1 MPGTWQNTSPDRACH
16 NGVFFWDRSP
26 GPDCGAPAPQ
36 DASAVMELIPS
47 EDDRRVKLLQY
58 TERGRILAEQAAE
71 DFVRIEQELANVI
84 GQDDLEEL
92 RRILSKPWSSDLP
105 DDL

>member
-1 MPGTWQNTSPDRACH
+1 
-16 NGVFFWDRSP
+16 
-26 GPDCGAPAPQ
+26 
-36 DASAVMELIPS
+36 MELIPS

-58 TERGRILAEQAAE
+58 TERGRVLAEQAAE

>member
-1 MPGTWQNTSPDRACH
+1 
-16 NGVFFWDRSP
+16 
-26 GPDCGAPAPQ
+26 
-36 DASAVMELIPS
+36 MELIPS

>member
-1 MPGTWQNTSPDRACH
+1 
-16 NGVFFWDRSP
+16 
-26 GPDCGAPAPQ
+26 
-36 DASAVMELIPS
+36 MEFIPS

-58 TERGRILAEQAAE
+58 TERGRVLAEQAAE

>member
-1 MPGTWQNTSPDRACH
+1 
-16 NGVFFWDRSP
+16 
-26 GPDCGAPAPQ
+26 
-36 DASAVMELIPS
+36 MEFIPS